1 MYLISA
7 CLCGINCRYDGK
19 SNSLSYIS
27 ELVRQGKAVPICPE
41 VLGGLPIPRVPCEI
55 ITDSLGNKKVVNALG
70 LDLTAE
76 FTLGA
81 QKTLDIAKILDI
93 KTAILKSKSP
103 SCGYGLIYDGSFTGK
118 KTTGSGLTADLL
130 SKNNISVYTE
140 ENIENMGTVNNL

>member
-19 SNSLSYIS
+19 SSNSLDYIR
-27 ELVRQGKAVPICPE
+27 ELVRQGKAIPICPE
-41 VLGGLPIPRVPCEI
+41 VLGGLTIPRVPCEI
-55 ITDSLGNKKVVNALG
+55 ITDKLGNKKVVNALG
-70 LDLTAE
+70 LDLTKE

-81 QKTLDIAKILDI
+81 QKTLEIAKILDI

-118 KTTGSGLTADLL
+118 KIAGNGLTADLL
-130 SKNNISVYTE
+130 SKNDILVYTE
-140 ENIENMGTVNNL
+140 ENMVTDNNF